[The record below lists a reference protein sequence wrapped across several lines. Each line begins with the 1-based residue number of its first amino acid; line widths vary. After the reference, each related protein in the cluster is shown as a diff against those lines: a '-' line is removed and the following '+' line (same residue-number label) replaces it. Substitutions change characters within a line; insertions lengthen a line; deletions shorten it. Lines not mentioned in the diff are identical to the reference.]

1 MARPLAI
8 VLTVVLFECVA
19 AVVFGRL
26 RLAPLDGEAV
36 PRAVLTDTTLD
47 FGEVPAGEPLTARFP
62 VENHGA
68 RRLVLTQL
76 DGSCDCVRGD
86 RTEVV
91 VRAGESSDIRVRLE
105 TEDLS
110 GPMQLDLRYAT
121 NDPLLPTIAL
131 RVLADVNRDGAG
143 AR

>member
-8 VLTVVLFECVA
+8 LLTVVLFECVA

-26 RLAPLDGEAV
+26 RLAPRGEAV
-36 PRAVLTDTTLD
+36 PRAVLNDTTLD

-62 VENHGA
+62 VENHGD

-76 DGSCDCVRGD
+76 DGSCDCIRGD
-86 RTEVV
+86 RAEIVV
-91 VRAGESSDIRVRLE
+91 GAGESSDIRVRLE
-105 TEDLS
+105 TEELS
-110 GPMQLDLRYAT
+110 GRMQLDLRYAT
-121 NDPLLPTIAL
+121 NDPVLPTIAL
-131 RVLADVNRDGAG
+131 RVLADVTRET

>member
-1 MARPLAI
+1 MARPL
-8 VLTVVLFECVA
+8 VVLLTVVLFECVA

-26 RLAPLDGEAV
+26 RLAPHDSEAV
-36 PRAVLTDTTLD
+36 PHAVVPDTLLD
-47 FGEVPAGEPLTARFP
+47 FGEVPAGRPLTAHFP

-76 DGSCDCVRGD
+76 DASCDCIRGD
-86 RTEVV
+86 RPEIVV
-91 VRAGESSDIRVRLE
+91 GAGESSDIQVRLE
-105 TEDLS
+105 TEELS

-121 NDPLLPTIAL
+121 NDPILPTIAV
-131 RVLADVNRDGAG
+131 RVLADVTRGG